1 MGNNTPVQNMAN
13 AIDNLI
19 EGKIS
24 SQIKEDLTMINL
36 KRDMSSDGIY
46 FYVEPPL
53 TLTVEGDNITF
64 FQDGYAEQ
72 FNASGNAW
80 LYGEGNI
87 IVDWGDG
94 LTDTIIKDESISHTY
109 TDGLSS
115 HDVTFHGQIN
125 DIGTAAF
132 AGCPISKAIIPSTI
146 NSIEYASFCD
156 SEVQDVIIRCDNIA
170 DNSFTGCESLEN
182 VEIDGAIHIGAAFNN
197 CSSLTSVSI
206 SSSVRGM
213 YQSFLNS
220 NYITNYQLYWTYY
233 DILYWDQ
240 DKMPVNEN
248 TVFTIPYGETQNYID
263 HDYPEELLIERS

>member
-1 MGNNTPVQNMAN
+1 MSNNTHVQNMAN

-64 FQDGYAEQ
+64 FQNGYAEQ
-72 FNASGNAW
+72 FNAINSVWLSGD
-80 LYGEGNI
+80 GNI

-132 AGCPISKAIIPSTI
+132 AGCPISKAIVPSTI
-146 NSIEYASFCD
+146 DSIGYASFYD
-156 SEVQDVIIRCDNIA
+156 SEVQDVIIRCKFIED
-170 DNSFTGCESLEN
+170 DSFTGCESLRN
-182 VEIDGAIHIGAAFNN
+182 VEIDETIHIGSAFHN

-213 YQSFLNS
+213 YESFLNS
-220 NYITNYQLYWTYY
+220 NYITDYQLYWTHY
-233 DILYWDQ
+233 DIKYWDQ
-240 DKMPVNEN
+240 DSMPVNEN
-248 TVFTIPYGETQNYID
+248 TIFTIPHGETQNYINR
-263 HDYPEELLIERS
+263 DYPEELLIERS